1 MKIMEC
7 KVVIKGKPDV
17 VLTVKNDGH
26 HYRAFDSEGL
36 QKCNP
41 WIQLPS
47 LLDELGAE
55 LMEEGEEGKGE
66 GGGPAGPVGGGQG
79 KAANT
84 EAKCAKAFPETEK
97 MRAALK
103 AAGESFED
111 NMEEFKNTY
120 QDYPEDARAM
130 AEGVGCN
137 YEALV
142 KEVETA
148 GFADAEADH
157 GNTEPC

>member
-55 LMEEGEEGKGE
+55 LVEESEEGKGE
-66 GGGPAGPVGGGQG
+66 GGGQAGPVGGKQG
-79 KAANT
+79 TAANT
-84 EAKCAKAFPETEK
+84 QAEFDKKFPEIGK
-97 MRAALK
+97 MRAMLEK
-103 AAGESFED
+103 AGENFGD
-111 NMEEFKNTY
+111 NMAEFIGTY
-120 QDYPEDARAM
+120 KKFPEDARAM
-130 AEGVGCN
+130 AEGIGCN

-142 KEVETA
+142 KEVEA
-148 GFADAEADH
+148 GAAAAAEAK
-157 GNTEPC
+157 